1 MEAVAVSI
9 ALPSGEVV
17 AELSVNPQKPVLQL
31 KTQIAG
37 LEGLALSD
45 AKLLLMW
52 QITR

>member
-1 MEAVAVSI
+1 MKKQGSITTTLGAMEAVAVSI

-37 LEGLALSD
+37 LEGL
-45 AKLLLMW
+45 
-52 QITR
+52 Q